1 VRTRRDSDVHVLF
14 LSVADANDMRVWSGT
29 PFHMYRAL
37 RERPGVQVT
46 LASPIATGMLAR
58 QMRLAE
64 RLANGVR
71 NSAFLSERE
80 PLLLRRLARR
90 IDRII
95 DRVRPDVVL
104 CPSSVPVAALSAR
117 VPLVVWTDATW
128 AAMVDYYP
136 EFSLLSARTR
146 RCGHRAEQAA
156 LARVALAVYSNE
168 WAARSAC
175 GAYGMPD
182 ERVAVVP
189 FGANLMDVP
198 SGDDVRRR
206 LSDLDRSTCTLLLL
220 GRDWHRKGADHAVEA
235 TRLLRAAGVDARLH
249 VAGCNPPPD
258 AALPPEVTVQG
269 DLDKA
274 DPAGAARIARLLRQ
288 ASFLVLP
295 SRAECSPIV
304 LAEAQAFGVPVVASR
319 TGGMASMM
327 AEGRSGVLV
336 SPEAFAGEAATEIH
350 RIQSSP
356 PVYDV
361 MAQEAREYYER
372 CVNWRS
378 AMDAVVERM
387 QAIHD
392 SRRHDGS
399 DAWSC

>member
-1 VRTRRDSDVHVLF
+1 
-14 LSVADANDMRVWSGT
+14 M
-29 PFHMYRAL
+29 
-37 RERPGVQVT
+37 
-46 LASPIATGMLAR
+46 
-58 QMRLAE
+58 
-64 RLANGVR
+64 
-71 NSAFLSERE
+71 
-80 PLLLRRLARR
+80 
-90 IDRII
+90 
-95 DRVRPDVVL
+95 
-104 CPSSVPVAALSAR
+104 
-117 VPLVVWTDATW
+117 
-128 AAMVDYYP
+128 P
-136 EFSLLSARTR
+136 EE
-146 RCGHRAEQAA
+146 C
-156 LARVALAVYSNE
+156 
-168 WAARSAC
+168 
-175 GAYGMPD
+175 
-182 ERVAVVP
+182 VAVVP

>member
-1 VRTRRDSDVHVLF
+1 VHVLF
-14 LSVADANDMRVWSGT
+14 LSVADANDMGVWSGT
-29 PFHMYRAL
+29 PFHMYRVL
-37 RERPGVQVT
+37 RDRPGVQVT
-46 LASPIATGMLAR
+46 LASPIVPGMLAR

-64 RLANGVR
+64 RVANGVR
-71 NSAFLSERE
+71 SASFLSERE

-90 IDRII
+90 IDCII

-104 CPSSVPVAALSAR
+104 CPSSVPLAALSAR

-136 EFSLLSARTR
+136 EFSQLSARTR

-175 GAYGMPD
+175 RAYAVPD

-189 FGANLMDVP
+189 FGANLIDVP
-198 SGDDVRRR
+198 SRDDVRRR
-206 LSDLDRSTCTLLLL
+206 LTALNRSTCTLLLL
-220 GRDWHRKGADHAVEA
+220 GRDWHRKGTDHAVEA
-235 TRLLRAAGVDARLH
+235 TRLLRTAGVDARLH
-249 VAGCNPPPD
+249 VAGCRAPHDVTLPD
-258 AALPPEVTVQG
+258 EVTVHG

-274 DPAGAARIARLLRQ
+274 DPAGAVRINQLLRQ
-288 ASFLVLP
+288 ASFLLLP

-304 LAEAQAFGVPVVASR
+304 LAEAQAFGVPVIASR
-319 TGGMASMM
+319 TGGVASMM

-336 SPEAFAGEAATEIH
+336 PPEAFPSAAAVEIH
-350 RIQSSP
+350 RIHSSP
-356 PVYDV
+356 PAYDV
-361 MAQEAREYYER
+361 MAEAAREYYEQ

-387 QAIHD
+387 RTIHD
-392 SRRHDGS
+392 SRRQDGMN
-399 DAWSC
+399 AWSC